1 MDVGGGAGRDGRARV
16 SDIPGLQRRK
26 SRRQFRWR
34 LPLPDSAAAGGHA
47 GRVCRDGGRNAP
59 HLGGLYRRRGRIPT
73 GGLADLP
80 STASGFTRRHR
91 QRCVHRLSSSGKYAA
106 VARRYRE
113 RVFAPGT
120 RTLTRLAII
129 GGGSWGTALSIVLA
143 PRFSNVRLWVYEQ
156 DLAGRMRARRENDV
170 YLPGFTVPSNVDV
183 VAELEPA
190 LDGAEIVLGVMPS
203 HRARGVY
210 ERMASLLDESMLL
223 VSATKGLETGSLLR
237 MSQVIYEVVGKR
249 FSPKVSVLSGP
260 TFAREVASGEPTA
273 LVVASTDSETAAAV
287 QSAFSGAT
295 FRLYTNSDP
304 AGVEIGGAVKNVVA
318 IGAGVCHGLGLGSNA
333 LAALITRGLAEMTRL
348 ALAVGGQAK
357 TLAGLSGLGDLLL
370 TCTGGLSRN
379 RKVGLELA
387 AGRKLGEIVGSMQMI
402 AEGIETTKATVDL
415 ARRHNVDMPI
425 ADQMHAMLYE
435 ARPPKEAIRQLM

>member
-1 MDVGGGAGRDGRARV
+1 
-16 SDIPGLQRRK
+16 
-26 SRRQFRWR
+26 
-34 LPLPDSAAAGGHA
+34 
-47 GRVCRDGGRNAP
+47 
-59 HLGGLYRRRGRIPT
+59 
-73 GGLADLP
+73 
-80 STASGFTRRHR
+80 
-91 QRCVHRLSSSGKYAA
+91 
-106 VARRYRE
+106 
-113 RVFAPGT
+113 
-120 RTLTRLAII
+120 LTRLAII

-156 DLAGRMRARRENDV
+156 DLAERMRARRENDV

-210 ERMASLLDESMLL
+210 ERMAPLLDESMLL

-237 MSQVIYEVVGKR
+237 MSQVIHEVVGKR
-249 FSPKVSVLSGP
+249 FTPKVSVLSGP

-295 FRLYTNSDP
+295 FRLYTNADP

-379 RKVGLELA
+379 RTVGLELA

-435 ARPPKEAIRQLM
+435 ARPPKEAIRRLMERSLKGE